1 MKKRGVDLKPCVN
14 HPDRETSYV
23 CMKHDIYMCEECME
37 CRDPEIYCKFRSS
50 CPIDFITRRKGN
62 LDGDQKI
69 KEAPMEI
76 IEYRPIGIIH
86 SPHKT
91 PQGSPIQPTAAKG
104 IEGKIEIFP
113 EFAEGL
119 EDLAGFSHIF
129 LIYHFHL
136 SKKFSLKVKPFLDD
150 NQRGLFATRAPARP
164 NPIGISVVR
173 LVKIEK
179 GHLDILNVDVV
190 DGTPLLDIKPYVPAF
205 DVHTVD
211 KIGWIEDK
219 TGKIKEAVDDGR
231 FLRE

>member
-1 MKKRGVDLKPCVN
+1 
-14 HPDRETSYV
+14 
-23 CMKHDIYMCEECME
+23 MKHDIYMCAECME

-50 CPIDFITRRKGN
+50 CPIHFITKRKGN
-62 LDGDQKI
+62 LDGDEKM
-69 KEAPMEI
+69 KEAPMEV

-86 SPHKT
+86 SPHKK
-91 PQGSPIQPTAAKG
+91 PQGSPIQPTAARG
-104 IEGKIEIFP
+104 IEGEIDIFP

-129 LIYHFHL
+129 IIYHCHL
-136 SKKFSLKVKPFLDD
+136 SKAYSLRVKPFLDN

-219 TGKIKEAVDDGR
+219 TGKIKETVDDGR
-231 FLRE
+231 FLRK

>member
-1 MKKRGVDLKPCVN
+1 MK
-14 HPDRETSYV
+14 
-23 CMKHDIYMCEECME
+23 
-37 CRDPEIYCKFRSS
+37 
-50 CPIDFITRRKGN
+50 
-62 LDGDQKI
+62 
-69 KEAPMEI
+69 I

-129 LIYHFHL
+129 IIYHFHL

-164 NPIGISVVR
+164 NPIGISIVR